1 MGMTSHVIRLLGLVS
16 FASMASMRMCDP
28 KLVQWVDDFDVSQG
42 QASIATGIAVLCFFV
57 AKQSNRLVD

>member
-1 MGMTSHVIRLLGLVS
+1 
-16 FASMASMRMCDP
+16 MASMRMCDP